1 MASGLAVIG
10 FDGTA
15 AAERAVREAGG
26 LLAPRRA
33 LVVVA
38 IEEGA
43 TFGAVLTPVLVAGLP
58 ATELE
63 IRNAVR
69 AEEAVIEQAINL
81 AQKGAALAQ
90 EVGLEAETS
99 SSPMTSLLRLPC
111 SGWPTNR
118 THRWSWS
125 ARTGAGGS
133 AGCSWAARRRTC
145 SSGPGGRCWWC
156 AIPIPGWHA
165 IERRGPAV
173 RVTGR

>member
-1 MASGLAVIG
+1 MASGPAVIG

-43 TFGAVLTPVLVAGLP
+43 TFGAVLAPVLVAGLP

-69 AEEAVIEQAINL
+69 AEGGRDRAGHQP
-81 AQKGAALAQ
+81 GA
-90 EVGLEAETS
+90 EG
-99 SSPMTSLLRLPC
+99 R
-111 SGWPTNR
+111 
-118 THRWSWS
+118 
-125 ARTGAGGS
+125 RTGK
-133 AGCSWAARRRTC
+133 
-145 SSGPGGRCWWC
+145 GGRTRGRE
-156 AIPIPGWHA
+156 P
-165 IERRGPAV
+165 RRL
-173 RVTGR
+173 R